1 MSKFEILILAAGR
14 GSRMKTIRPK
24 LFNKIKGTSIIDLVI
39 KKALGLKA
47 SKVNVIINK
56 NYKQIKKKYPS
67 VNFFYQL
74 KPLGTGHA
82 VQTFLKKR
90 KINKDLLIMMGDA
103 PLINTL
109 SIKKIIKNLKKKCN
123 YILGAKIRNNSSHG
137 VIKFEGKKVTKIIE
151 FNFLKEFEKKNSIC
165 NTGIFAIK
173 KENLELIKKIK
184 KNPVKKEYLLTDLVN
199 IFYKTKICLKVILT
213 SPGIKSFGINNQ
225 NELEKFQ

>member
-1 MSKFEILILAAGR
+1 MSKFEILILAAGK
-14 GSRMKTIRPK
+14 GSRMKTIKPK
-24 LFNKIKGTSIIDLVI
+24 LFNKIKGIRIIDLVI
-39 KKALGLKA
+39 RKALSLKA
-47 SKVNVIINK
+47 SKVNVILNK
-56 NYKQIKKKYPS
+56 DYRKIKKDYPN
-67 VNFFYQL
+67 VNFFYQSR
-74 KPLGTGHA
+74 PLGTGHA

-90 KINKDLLIMMGDA
+90 KINKDLIIMMGDA

-109 SIKKIIKNLKKKCN
+109 SIKKIAKDLKKKCN
-123 YILGAKIRNNSSHG
+123 YILGAKVKNNSSHG
-137 VIKFEGKKVTKIIE
+137 VLKFEGKQVTRIIE
-151 FNFLKEFEKKNSIC
+151 FNFLKKFEKKNSIC

-225 NELEKFQ
+225 NELRKLQ